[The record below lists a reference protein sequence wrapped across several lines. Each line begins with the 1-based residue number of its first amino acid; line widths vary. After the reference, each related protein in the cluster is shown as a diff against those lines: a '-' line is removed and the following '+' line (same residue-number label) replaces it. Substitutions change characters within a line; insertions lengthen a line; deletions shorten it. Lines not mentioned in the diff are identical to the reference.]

1 MDDLCLQPESCRR
14 VGLFRH
20 GHWKQHN
27 LCREVDS
34 LPQKMSND
42 YISEGI
48 IPLLIDLQEIVSL
61 ENHGV
66 AICYCF
72 RWFLRKCVSSSM
84 TF

>member
-1 MDDLCLQPESCRR
+1 
-14 VGLFRH
+14 
-20 GHWKQHN
+20 
-27 LCREVDS
+27 
-34 LPQKMSND
+34 MSND

-72 RWFLRKCVSSSM
+72 HWFLRKCVGSSM